1 MWSTASMYS
10 SWSSSSPNMGRSAW
24 MCPIILLIW
33 RFIVL
38 MTCKSLHFLVCWSGS
53 GPHNCSHSAPDAH
66 TAHSDRWLRRRGR
79 WHIGCAHSASPITW
93 GAALVQAMHFLWLAP
108 LAHCDVVKLPFG
120 FSVPHSPVHRW
131 SGVFFSSWSSMLAS
145 AGLRGGRKICF
156 GPFRPFFLWPRIC
169 FGPFSALFRTSF
181 PRKTVL
187 TVYRR
192 FFETFLCES

>member
-1 MWSTASMYS
+1 
-10 SWSSSSPNMGRSAW
+10 
-24 MCPIILLIW
+24 MCPIILLTC

-38 MTCKSLHFLVCWSGS
+38 MTCKFLHFLVCWSGS

-108 LAHCDVVKLPFG
+108 LAHCDAVKLPFG

-131 SGVFFSSWSSMLAS
+131 SWVFFSSWSPMLAS
-145 AGLRGGRKICF
+145 AGLRGGRKFASALF
-156 GPFRPFFLWPRIC
+156 GPFF
-169 FGPFSALFRTSF
+169 FGPGFVSARFRPYFGHLS
-181 PRKTVL
+181 PE
-187 TVYRR
+187 RR
-192 FFETFLCES
+192 F

>member
-93 GAALVQAMHFLWLAP
+93 GGSSCTSYALP
-108 LAHCDVVKLPFG
+108 LAGALGPLRCCETSLRFFRPALPCAQVERG
-120 FSVPHSPVHRW
+120 LLLVLVPHV
-131 SGVFFSSWSSMLAS
+131 GQ
-145 AGLRGGRKICF
+145 C
-156 GPFRPFFLWPRIC
+156 WPAWR
-169 FGPFSALFRTSF
+169 
-181 PRKTVL
+181 
-187 TVYRR
+187 
-192 FFETFLCES
+192 